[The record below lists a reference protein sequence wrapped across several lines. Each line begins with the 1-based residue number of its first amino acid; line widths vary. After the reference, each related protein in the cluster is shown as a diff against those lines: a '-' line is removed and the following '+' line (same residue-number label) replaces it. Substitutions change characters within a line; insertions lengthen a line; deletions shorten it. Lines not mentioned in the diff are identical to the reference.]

1 MADVSPLTANNAF
14 QLSAGELPA
23 LRGLLAFQ
31 AAWGTGAKELSTAD
45 VMGFFEA
52 FAALYRDARPQ
63 ITNPT
68 IVAWLDTFV
77 SATLTTN
84 TVYQQ
89 PFTALYIAYALLQG
103 SANHWSWWYGR
114 LHPPPTDWPGTMWRV
129 FVNGYPRFGV
139 TIPGFPQ
146 NPNGSWAHS
155 IYDWD
160 GIYKYPWKP
169 SYGTWQATTDASLAQ
184 WGDTP
189 PNNILSTAAS
199 PLDAA
204 AFQSRVLAGW
214 SDFPTGVGSALATLW
229 TAQTATLTKLM
240 QTPSLSAD
248 AYFFLLHL
256 LIALPTGGD
265 AAQDLAWKIV
275 NATADSPEYPHDTF
289 ANQLVYAALLNLIDP
304 LGNWA
309 LNHDQLQGA
318 LSDLQGAIVSGDQ
331 ASTALKTSLQQHL
344 KVLSVDSGYPVQD
357 GYSSVY
363 VALNQ
368 RKTDTLAALDAAR
381 KTALS

>member
-31 AAWGTGAKELSTAD
+31 GAWGPGAKQLSTAD
-45 VMGFFEA
+45 VRGFFDA
-52 FAALYRDARPQ
+52 FAGLYRDVRPQ
-63 ITNPT
+63 ITNST
-68 IVAWLDTFV
+68 VAAWLDTFV

-103 SANHWSWWYGR
+103 SANWWYGR
-114 LHPPPTDWPGTMWRV
+114 VYRLPKDWPGTMWRV
-129 FVNGYPRFGV
+129 FLHGYPPYGKTV
-139 TIPGFPQ
+139 PGDPQ

-155 IYDWD
+155 IYDRQ
-160 GIYKYPWKP
+160 GIFKYPWKP
-169 SYGTWQATTDASLAQ
+169 SYGTWQATTDASLTQ

-199 PLDAA
+199 PPDAA
-204 AFQSRVLAGW
+204 AFQTRVLPGW
-214 SDFPTGVGSALATLW
+214 NDFPTGVGSALATLW
-229 TAQTATLTKLM
+229 TAQTKTLTSLM
-240 QTPSLSAD
+240 QAPSLSAD
-248 AYFFLLHL
+248 AYFCLLHL
-256 LIALPTGGD
+256 LIALPTGDD

-275 NATADSPEYPHDTF
+275 NATANSPEYPHDTF
-289 ANQLVYAALLNLIDP
+289 ANQLVYSALLNLVDP

-318 LSDLQGAIVSGDQ
+318 LSDLQGVIVSGDP

-344 KVLSVDSGYPVQD
+344 KVLSVDSGYPMQD
-357 GYSSVY
+357 GNSSVY
-363 VALNQ
+363 VAFNQ
-368 RKTDTLAALDAAR
+368 RKTDTLAALDVAR